1 MADPV
6 VRVLDFEGPLDLL
19 IHLIEKNKMD
29 IYDIPIVSITDQYI
43 SYLHSF
49 TETDLEAASQ
59 FLVMASLLL
68 QIKSRMLL
76 PKTELED
83 EDEADPRDMLVQML
97 LEYRC
102 IKAVAKQLETMKQT
116 AARQHTRKP
125 YFADSKLRN
134 LHYYP
139 VSELLLALAGLSGSL
154 RRQIAV
160 VDRQEYDVGA
170 KMQEI
175 VKLLENY
182 PEGIEFEKAFVK
194 SGSSGEMV
202 ASFLAVLELL
212 RLQVVRISQSMA
224 FAPIYIFLRTV
235 HEPVL
240 IGGEP
245 DAAG

>member
-102 IKAVAKQLETMKQT
+102 IKAGAKQLETMKQT
-116 AARQHTRKP
+116 AARQHTRRP

>member
-83 EDEADPRDMLVQML
+83 EDEADMVSPFPIMHIIHDTHRNFNRDG
-97 LEYRC
+97 
-102 IKAVAKQLETMKQT
+102 
-116 AARQHTRKP
+116 
-125 YFADSKLRN
+125 F
-134 LHYYP
+134 
-139 VSELLLALAGLSGSL
+139 
-154 RRQIAV
+154 V
-160 VDRQEYDVGA
+160 V
-170 KMQEI
+170 
-175 VKLLENY
+175 
-182 PEGIEFEKAFVK
+182 
-194 SGSSGEMV
+194 
-202 ASFLAVLELL
+202 
-212 RLQVVRISQSMA
+212 
-224 FAPIYIFLRTV
+224 
-235 HEPVL
+235 
-240 IGGEP
+240 
-245 DAAG
+245 